1 MGEVSALSQTNKTH
15 TLAATLLGRALELVV
30 CPLLVGVSC
39 KTKNKTK
46 KKKISFNSSLHLLA
60 TSLLH
65 SLHGTASLGGIS
77 ALLGIIA
84 LSLLLLL

>member
-1 MGEVSALSQTNKTH
+1 VSTFGWSFLQDQKQN
-15 TLAATLLGRALELVV
+15 
-30 CPLLVGVSC
+30 
-39 KTKNKTK
+39 